1 MGLDLQTEPA
11 NRPESTKQKPKKKK
25 KVSQQTYSGI
35 VPFFF
40 TLSNHQ
46 RPSLDPDCVCC
57 PGITPRPVVGDPA
70 ESNTAF
76 IGLFPALNSP
86 PQPARSAPSLMLL
99 RVSDPYQPLS
109 ARYRASHTPAPY
121 LLCLQNVDLCHP
133 LPIPLNHFLS
143 RAIMILWGNR
153 ALLPKGMQNVPPL
166 ERKKVSG
173 YHLFITRC
181 TNVPALE
188 ASTVRRIAG
197 RYSKFPYL
205 FPRLTQ
211 RECFDQALS
220 AGGRA
225 PMIC

>member
-1 MGLDLQTEPA
+1 MGLDLQIELA

-25 KVSQQTYSGI
+25 KFHNKPIAVSCL
-35 VPFFF
+35 FF

-57 PGITPRPVVGDPA
+57 PGITPRPVVG

-76 IGLFPALNSP
+76 IGLFPTLNSP

-99 RVSDPYQPLS
+99 RVSDPYQPPS
-109 ARYRASHTPAPY
+109 ARYRATHTPAPY

-153 ALLPKGMQNVPPL
+153 ALPPKGMQNVPPL

-197 RYSKFPYL
+197 RCSKFPYL